1 MLYTGI
7 NCYSPTQEHGHT
19 KVYLEILLR
28 AICSDSIQSK
38 TFEAVQSFTWLG
50 PVRLKFAPSE
60 SSFDGLSKLFLTIDS
75 GLCLDN
81 IKLQAKILTGL
92 QMSSIDDHFDEFSST
107 NWYDN
112 HVSLLINILRLY
124 ILLDLAE
131 KKGLQT
137 GRFPPLNNKTY
148 EVDVNNILP
157 FPDTPVKFSWPGGS
171 EKKGYP
177 NFVYA
182 NDFFPTSSSPYI
194 DLRGLDIDEA
204 RIVLFMTGEWKAQT
218 NFKVDFNSSK
228 LCNEIFYR
236 YRKPINEL
244 DLWYNSDD
252 FGMPMSH
259 VVLSALRK
267 YVVNNSLYYQFHI
280 ASDLISQLML
290 TIFPENVEGMTW
302 LQHTAEINLPIF
314 GSIRGRYPFLCQG
327 ETAIARPDHIKEWA
341 LFIANPYLLFSRSLV
356 LATCFNIGLAAR
368 DFRIRNSLSLKETIE
383 EFFLDSESFYASAI
397 SLATGS
403 EFPKNEMTSACL
415 FYPSL
420 LETCGTYSVPV
431 SLLQN
436 QSEIIVDNCVFHDVP
451 FVGSPYT
458 SYPIAVFD
466 DESPYSGKFSIPTPI
481 RVVDNGAI
489 YSPLDTW
496 KLAWLC
502 EVAGYKLHASSMKS
516 KDEIYKHAGRSK
528 WYSLSL
534 NCLLID
540 SEGLLVTGFER
551 INEDFIHLPNFLLPD
566 TYPSFDIEVEVC
578 NLFVDVKNCRE
589 SRRAISAGVSSIR
602 WRSFGDSTPEI
613 VKGSMKR
620 VNGSLIATEYEREV
634 VQGKDFE

>member
-7 NCYSPTQEHGHT
+7 NCYSPTQEHGNT
-19 KVYLEILLR
+19 KVFLEILLR
-28 AICSDSIQSK
+28 AICSNSIQSK

-50 PVRLKFAPSE
+50 PVKSKFATSE
-60 SSFDGLSKLFLTIDS
+60 SSYDGLSKLFLTIDS

-81 IKLQAKILTGL
+81 IKQQAKILTGL
-92 QMSSIDDHFDEFSST
+92 QTSTIDDHFDEFSST

-124 ILLDLAE
+124 LLLDLAE

-148 EVDVNNILP
+148 EVDVNNILR
-157 FPDTPVKFSWPGGS
+157 FPDTPIKFSWPGGCK
-171 EKKGYP
+171 KKGYP
-177 NFVYA
+177 KFEYA
-182 NDFFPTSSSPYI
+182 DDFFPTSSSPYV
-194 DLRGLDIDEA
+194 DLRALDIDEA

-218 NFKVDFNSSK
+218 NFKVDFDSSM

-244 DLWYNSDD
+244 DLFYSNSDD
-252 FGMPMSH
+252 FRMPKSH

-267 YVVNNSLYYQFHI
+267 YVVSNCLYYQFHV

-302 LQHTAEINLPIF
+302 LQHTAEINLPLF

-327 ETAIARPDHIKEWA
+327 ENAISRPDHIKEWA
-341 LFIANPYLLFSRSLV
+341 LFVANPYLLFSRSLV
-356 LATCFNIGLAAR
+356 LATCFNIGLAVR
-368 DFRIRNSLSLKETIE
+368 DFKVRNGLASKEAIE
-383 EFFLDSESFYASAI
+383 SFFLEPDSFYASAI

-403 EFPKNEMTSACL
+403 EFPKNEMTNACL

-420 LETCGTYSVPV
+420 VKICGSYSVPI
-431 SLLQN
+431 SLLRN
-436 QSEIIVDNCVFHDVP
+436 QSEIIENDCVFHDVP

-466 DESPYSGKFSIPTPI
+466 DASPYSGKFSIPTPI
-481 RVVDNGAI
+481 RVLNNGAI

-502 EVAGYKLHASSMKS
+502 QVAGYELQASCMKS
-516 KDEIYKHAGRSK
+516 EDEIYNHTGRSK
-528 WYSLSL
+528 WFPLSQS
-534 NCLLID
+534 CLGID
-540 SEGLLVTGFER
+540 AEGILVTGFER
-551 INEDFIHLPNFLLPD
+551 IDEDFIYLPNFLLPG
-566 TYPSFDIEVEVC
+566 TYPSFEVEIEVC
-578 NLFVDVKNCRE
+578 SLYLDDKNRE
-589 SRRAISAGVSSIR
+589 GRRAISRGISSIR
-602 WRSFGDSTPEI
+602 WRTTGDWTPETA
-613 VKGSMKR
+613 KGSMKR
-620 VNGSLIATEYEREV
+620 VKGSLIATEY
-634 VQGKDFE
+634 K